1 MWRRAATRSE
11 RGAVRGL
18 RRAGQRAT
26 VALALV
32 VPFSGCAAVFGGYD
46 LAPNGLTVDE
56 DAFRRAL
63 AFEATK
69 AYQAAINGG
78 GALPEDILLRLLFAG
93 AAGRYAGAHEESSRL
108 LDVASYL
115 ADDRVTVSLSRE
127 ALSLVTS
134 DRALAYVPGHTERLM
149 IHYLAAL
156 NYLDAGNAN
165 AAAVEARRIE
175 ALLDQIQGD
184 IGHGERARNHQFL
197 HYFAATVFEAARDWN
212 AADVSL
218 RRAGP
223 LADALR
229 ARPAG
234 GSEGASLGDVVVLI
248 EHGFVPHRVEQSVVI
263 ALPPSQA
270 AMLTDGSAGEK
281 LLAAADA
288 ATRVLLT
295 ASHRYGDRS
304 GYYRD
309 PGFRSPLHLEPW
321 RDESQGEG
329 SGNPYLLRM
338 SWPVL
343 YQEAVPETPIRVR
356 VGELAADAQAR
367 LDVAGGVRADFD
379 TQRATILA
387 RTLVRGV
394 AKLALSSAVEES
406 VGKKDET
413 AGRLAGLL
421 TNLGTAATERA
432 DTRAWHLLPG
442 SVSMVRLQLPAGSHE
457 LALEN
462 GRGGVTPVG
471 TVTVRPGETAFVS
484 TRLWR

>member
-1 MWRRAATRSE
+1 MPGRAARPL
-11 RGAVRGL
+11 AIAL
-18 RRAGQRAT
+18 A
-26 VALALV
+26 VALL
-32 VPFSGCAAVFGGYD
+32 FSGCAALVGSYD
-46 LAPNGLTVDE
+46 LAPNGLTRDE
-56 DAFRRAL
+56 DAFRRTL
-63 AFEATK
+63 AFESPK
-69 AYQAAINGG
+69 AYQTAINGG
-78 GALPEDILLRLLFAG
+78 SALPDDVLLRLLFAG

-115 ADDRVTVSLSRE
+115 AEDRVTVSLSRE

-134 DRALAYVPGHTERLM
+134 DRALAYVPGPTERLM
-149 IHYLAAL
+149 IHYLAAS
-156 NYLDAGNAN
+156 NYLDAGNVD
-165 AAAVEARRIE
+165 AAAVEGRRIE
-175 ALLDQIQGD
+175 ALLDRIQGD
-184 IGHGERARNHQFL
+184 AGPAERSRDHQFF
-197 HYFAATVFEAARDWN
+197 HYLTSAIFEAAGDWN
-212 AADVSL
+212 AADVAL

-223 LADALR
+223 VGESLR
-229 ARPAG
+229 GRPAG
-234 GSEGASLGDVVVLI
+234 GSEGVSLGDVLVLV

-263 ALPPSQA
+263 ALPPGQA

-295 ASHRYGDRS
+295 ASHQYGDRS

-309 PGFRSPLHLEPW
+309 PGFRAPLHLEPW
-321 RDESQGEG
+321 RGDKDAG
-329 SGNPYLLRM
+329 SGTPYLLRM

-343 YQEAVPETPIRVR
+343 YQEPVPEAPVRVR

-379 TQRATILA
+379 AQRATILA
-387 RTLVRGV
+387 RTMVRGV

-406 VGKKDET
+406 VGKKDENV
-413 AGRLAGLL
+413 GRLAGLL

-442 SVSMVRLQLPAGSHE
+442 SVSMVRLQLPAGTHE
-457 LALEN
+457 LSLEN